1 MGKRA
6 CVEEEGE
13 EELLKQYETAELPDA
28 LPTNPNGVLAR
39 KEVSI
44 SPLFP
49 AEDREIAAE
58 VVRSHGGNSQPK
70 ERGLEY
76 KCRGVHY
83 TKYWFPPSL
92 PSLPSPSRYSRFSI

>member
-1 MGKRA
+1 
-6 CVEEEGE
+6 
-13 EELLKQYETAELPDA
+13 
-28 LPTNPNGVLAR
+28 VLAR

-70 ERGLEY
+70 ERGLEDHGEC
-76 KCRGVHY
+76 CRVFIS
-83 TKYWFPPSL
+83 K
-92 PSLPSPSRYSRFSI
+92 